1 VKRLLALLA
10 LALLGLGAW
19 AWWSSDSRRI
29 QRRLD
34 ALVEACGKSGPD
46 SPLDLLARTQTILDS
61 FAPEL
66 LVRAEPYGVTLRDGR
81 ELASLIH
88 RYRATSTRAAVSVGE
103 RELAMGPNRTAE
115 MTARFRVVGD
125 SGSGPR
131 GEEFRAR
138 LYWVED
144 EGVWRIRE
152 VEVTERLEST
162 GLFF

>member
-10 LALLGLGAW
+10 LALAGLGAW
-19 AWWSSDSRRI
+19 AWWSSDARRI
-29 QRRLD
+29 DRRLD

-46 SPLDLLARTQTILDS
+46 SPLDLLGRTQTILDS
-61 FAPEL
+61 FAPSL
-66 LVRAEPYGVTLRDGR
+66 LVRAEPYGVTVRDGR

-88 RYRATSTRAAVSVGE
+88 RYRATASRAVVSVGE
-103 RELAMGPNRTAE
+103 RELALGANRTAE
-115 MTARFRVVGD
+115 MTARFRVLGD

-138 LYWVED
+138 LYWVE
-144 EGVWRIRE
+144 EGGAWRIRE
-152 VEVTERLEST
+152 VEVTERLTSS